1 MKRRALTAVF
11 TSLVLI
17 TFWFSSGEA
26 DQVQLT
32 NGDRITG
39 EVVRMERGVLFIK
52 TSYAGE
58 IQIKWEEV
66 ACIVSEEDLKMVLKS
81 NEVLIGRATCP
92 SSGKVRIVSKRAGE
106 SAPLSPAAFEAINP
120 SPPPPAITYKGNITA
135 GGSRTDGNTD
145 TAAFNT
151 SARFQAR
158 SDRHRFTLA
167 GKYNYAEDDSEVN
180 TRNALAS
187 FKYDFFVTE
196 RVFSYAQSLVE
207 YDEFEDLNLRST
219 LGLGLGYQFLET
231 DRTNLFAEA
240 GISYFNED
248 YEVGE
253 DDSYSAARWS
263 VGFDHELVPERLK
276 VFHLHEGYYSL
287 EEGSYYIRSE
297 QGLRF
302 PLVRHFF
309 ANFQVDHKY
318 NSDPAPGREKSDT
331 AYIFGLGYE
340 YEF

>member
-1 MKRRALTAVF
+1 MKRR
-11 TSLVLI
+11 SLVTVFISLALI
-17 TFWFSSGEA
+17 SFWFSCGEA
-26 DQVQLT
+26 DQIELA

-39 EVVRMERGVLFIK
+39 EVVRMEEGVLFFK

-58 IQIKWEEV
+58 IQVKWEKV
-66 ACIVSEEDLKMVLKS
+66 ACIASDQDITVVLKS
-81 NEVLIGRATCP
+81 KEVLIGRATCP
-92 SSGKVRIVSKRAGE
+92 ISGKVQIVSKKVGE
-106 SAPLSPAAFEAINP
+106 SAELSPAALQAINP
-120 SPPPPAITYKGNITA
+120 SPPPPITYKGNIVA
-135 GGSRTDGNTD
+135 GGSRSDGNTD

-151 SARFQAR
+151 SAGFKAR

-196 RVFSYAQSLVE
+196 KVFSYAQSLLE

-219 LGLGLGYQFLET
+219 LGLGMGYQFLET

-253 DDSYSAARWS
+253 DKSYAAGRWS
-263 VGFDHELVPERLK
+263 VGFEHELVRDRVKL
-276 VFHLHEGYYSL
+276 FHLHEGYYSL
-287 EEGSYYIRSE
+287 EESSYYIRSE
-297 QGLRF
+297 QGLRL
-302 PLVRHFF
+302 PLVRNFF
-309 ANFQVDHKY
+309 ANLQLDHKY

-331 AYIFGLGYE
+331 TYIFGLGYE